1 MTKMLLKY
9 ESIPFKLNLLYNT
22 SLNEIQS
29 FDKNNI
35 IKELLFE
42 YEEIKTIQKLNDPYF
57 LKFIYINKDKVHD
70 ILYDKDVLLN
80 IDFGNKD
87 EIIII
92 PCIYLCFLIEDKG
105 ICNYQYSFDL
115 INRLNEIQINE
126 NENAFKKI
134 IIAKIIILLIYNYNQ
149 IIDNEDNKD
158 NKHKEEL
165 DDIFNF
171 NKEIFEDNENRIKLP

>member
-92 PCIYLCFLIEDKG
+92 PCI
-105 ICNYQYSFDL
+105 
-115 INRLNEIQINE
+115 
-126 NENAFKKI
+126 
-134 IIAKIIILLIYNYNQ
+134 
-149 IIDNEDNKD
+149 
-158 NKHKEEL
+158 
-165 DDIFNF
+165 
-171 NKEIFEDNENRIKLP
+171 